1 DHDEETSV
9 LEAVRSLNEIRGVKQ
24 LGRYF
29 KQVSQSARKNQTG
42 DMDDFLGCVTI
53 DIKVSEQL
61 IFRFVLFTTKYTNR
75 IKLIE

>member
-1 DHDEETSV
+1 
-9 LEAVRSLNEIRGVKQ
+9 
-24 LGRYF
+24 
-29 KQVSQSARKNQTG
+29 
-42 DMDDFLGCVTI
+42 MDDFLGCVTI